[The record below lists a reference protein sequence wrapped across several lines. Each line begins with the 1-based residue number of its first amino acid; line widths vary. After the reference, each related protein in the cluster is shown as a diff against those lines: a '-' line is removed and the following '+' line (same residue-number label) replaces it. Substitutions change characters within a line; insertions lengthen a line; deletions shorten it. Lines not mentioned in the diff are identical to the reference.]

1 MQEHGLKISELV
13 TLFNLEVLNRG
24 SDYDTALL
32 TITDVNR
39 PGLQF
44 HSFYD
49 YFDPRR
55 LQVLGKAEIT
65 YLKGLTT
72 EQRRKCFDDL
82 FLYDIPALV
91 ISRGLDCFP
100 ECLESAR
107 VHERTLLRTE
117 ETTVEFTS
125 HTIEYLNR
133 VLAPC
138 VTRHGV
144 LLDISGEGVMITGDS
159 GIGKSESAIELIM
172 RGHRLVADDAV
183 EIRRISNQLI
193 GTAPEVIRHYIEL
206 RGIGVIDVRQL
217 FGMSAIMNGLA
228 LHGGFIPYAGTFM
241 VFSDYAKNALRL
253 AALMGTRAVWV
264 FTHDSIGVG
273 EDGPTHQPIEQ
284 VPGLRL
290 MPGLDVW
297 RPCDTVETAVAWQC
311 ALENAHRPTC
321 LSLSRQNLP
330 FVSRDEAQVQAIARG
345 GYVLRD
351 CDGTPELILMATGS
365 EVGITL
371 EAAEA
376 LTAEGRK
383 VRVVSMPCCE
393 RFDAQDAAYRE
404 SVLPAAVRARVAV
417 EAAAA
422 DYWRKYVGLDGAVLG
437 MTTFGA
443 SGPGKALAEHFGF
456 TSAHLADMARQLLG

>member
-107 VHERTLLRTE
+107 EHEKTLLRTQ
-117 ETTVEFTS
+117 ETTVDFTS

-133 VLAPC
+133 ELAPC
-138 VTRHGV
+138 ITRHGV
-144 LLDISGEGVMITGDS
+144 LLDIYGEGVMITGDS
-159 GIGKSESAIELIM
+159 GVGKSESAIELIM

-183 EIRRISNQLI
+183 ELRRISNQLI

-217 FGMSAIMNGLA
+217 FGMRAIKVESQLDLVVN
-228 LHGGFIPYAGTFM
+228 FEQWDQTKFY
-241 VFSDYAKNALRL
+241 DRL
-253 AALMGTRAVWV
+253 GIEDH
-264 FTHDSIGVG
+264 FTEILDI
-273 EDGPTHQPIEQ
+273 Q
-284 VPGLRL
+284 VPIVTIPVR
-290 MPGLDVW
+290 PGRNLASI
-297 RPCDTVETAVAWQC
+297 VEVA
-311 ALENAHRPTC
+311 AMNNRHRKFGYNAAQELARRVDMRADAG
-321 LSLSRQNLP
+321 SR
-330 FVSRDEAQVQAIARG
+330 
-345 GYVLRD
+345 
-351 CDGTPELILMATGS
+351 
-365 EVGITL
+365 
-371 EAAEA
+371 
-376 LTAEGRK
+376 
-383 VRVVSMPCCE
+383 
-393 RFDAQDAAYRE
+393 
-404 SVLPAAVRARVAV
+404 
-417 EAAAA
+417 
-422 DYWRKYVGLDGAVLG
+422 
-437 MTTFGA
+437 
-443 SGPGKALAEHFGF
+443 
-456 TSAHLADMARQLLG
+456 RQK

>member
-65 YLKGLTT
+65 YLKGLTS

-91 ISRGLDCFP
+91 ISRGLDCLP
-100 ECLESAR
+100 ECLESAQ

-117 ETTVEFTS
+117 ETTVDFTS

-206 RGIGVIDVRQL
+206 RGIGVIDVCRL
-217 FGMSAIMNGLA
+217 FGMSAVKDEAEIDMVINLEQWKDGAMYDRLGLEN
-228 LHGGFIPYAGTFM
+228 LYTTILD
-241 VFSDYAKNALRL
+241 V
-253 AALMGTRAVWV
+253 
-264 FTHDSIGVG
+264 
-273 EDGPTHQPIEQ
+273 Q
-284 VPGLRL
+284 VPSLTVPVR
-290 MPGLDVW
+290 PGRNL
-297 RPCDTVETAVAWQC
+297 AVIIEVA
-311 ALENAHRPTC
+311 AMNNRHKKM
-321 LSLSRQNLP
+321 
-330 FVSRDEAQVQAIARG
+330 
-345 GYVLRD
+345 GYN
-351 CDGTPELILMATGS
+351 
-365 EVGITL
+365 
-371 EAAEA
+371 
-376 LTAEGRK
+376 
-383 VRVVSMPCCE
+383 
-393 RFDAQDAAYRE
+393 
-404 SVLPAAVRARVAV
+404 AAV
-417 EAAAA
+417 EFT
-422 DYWRKYVGLDGAVLG
+422 KQINQ
-437 MTTFGA
+437 
-443 SGPGKALAEHFGF
+443 HFDQAM
-456 TSAHLADMARQLLG
+456 SAQLNDN

>member
-65 YLKGLTT
+65 YLKGLTS

-91 ISRGLDCFP
+91 ISRGLDCLP
-100 ECLESAR
+100 ECLESAQ

-117 ETTVEFTS
+117 ETTVDFTS

-217 FGMSAIMNGLA
+217 FGMRAVMPESQIDLVVEFEPWDSEKFYDRLGIEDRFVDILGKKVSIVTVPIRPGRNLASIVEVAAMNNRNRKMG
-228 LHGGFIPYAGTFM
+228 H
-241 VFSDYAKNALRL
+241 N
-253 AALMGTRAVWV
+253 AALELTRRMDQHFARKM
-264 FTHDSIGVG
+264 GVG
-273 EDGPTHQPIEQ
+273 
-284 VPGLRL
+284 
-290 MPGLDVW
+290 
-297 RPCDTVETAVAWQC
+297 
-311 ALENAHRPTC
+311 
-321 LSLSRQNLP
+321 
-330 FVSRDEAQVQAIARG
+330 DE
-345 GYVLRD
+345 
-351 CDGTPELILMATGS
+351 
-365 EVGITL
+365 
-371 EAAEA
+371 
-376 LTAEGRK
+376 
-383 VRVVSMPCCE
+383 
-393 RFDAQDAAYRE
+393 
-404 SVLPAAVRARVAV
+404 
-417 EAAAA
+417 
-422 DYWRKYVGLDGAVLG
+422 
-437 MTTFGA
+437 
-443 SGPGKALAEHFGF
+443 
-456 TSAHLADMARQLLG
+456 

>member
-1 MQEHGLKISELV
+1 MGKTMQERGLKVAEFV
-13 TLFNLEVLNRG
+13 AQFDLEVLNKG
-24 SDYDTALL
+24 ADYETKLL

-44 HSFYD
+44 HDFYD

-55 LQVLGKAEIT
+55 LQVVGKAEIM
-65 YLKGLTT
+65 YLKGLT
-72 EQRRKCFDDL
+72 EERRRKCFDDL

-107 VHERTLLRTE
+107 AHGRTLLRTP

-125 HTIEYLNR
+125 RTMGLLNR

-217 FGMSAIMNGLA
+217 FGMSAIRAESQINLVVQ
-228 LHGGFIPYAGTFM
+228 FEQWDNTKFY
-241 VFSDYAKNALRL
+241 DRL
-253 AALMGTRAVWV
+253 G
-264 FTHDSIGVG
+264 I
-273 EDGPTHQPIEQ
+273 EDHYIDILDIQ
-284 VPGLRL
+284 VPCVTIPVRPGRNLASIVEVAAMNNRHRRYGYNAAQELAQRVDLR
-290 MPGLDVW
+290 
-297 RPCDTVETAVAWQC
+297 
-311 ALENAHRPTC
+311 
-321 LSLSRQNLP
+321 
-330 FVSRDEAQVQAIARG
+330 
-345 GYVLRD
+345 
-351 CDGTPELILMATGS
+351 
-365 EVGITL
+365 
-371 EAAEA
+371 
-376 LTAEGRK
+376 AEGK
-383 VRVVSMPCCE
+383 T
-393 RFDAQDAAYRE
+393 
-404 SVLPAAVRARVAV
+404 
-417 EAAAA
+417 
-422 DYWRKYVGLDGAVLG
+422 KG
-437 MTTFGA
+437 
-443 SGPGKALAEHFGF
+443 
-456 TSAHLADMARQLLG
+456 